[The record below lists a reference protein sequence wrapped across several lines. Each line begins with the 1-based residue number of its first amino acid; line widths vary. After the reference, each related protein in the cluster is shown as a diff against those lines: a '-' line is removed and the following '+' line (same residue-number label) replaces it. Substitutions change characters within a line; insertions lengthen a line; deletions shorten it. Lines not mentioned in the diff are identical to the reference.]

1 MLFGFWSWV
10 PVVLIV
16 LAIFYANKLPEL
28 RRQAEEKLK
37 EGKVIL
43 EKSKKEL
50 EVKAAV
56 MAEKAK
62 EKQKKVKQKASE
74 AKKEDNFG
82 LEEEEEITV
91 EDLSFMPTDEKK
103 DKQ

>member
-16 LAIFYANKLPEL
+16 LAIFYANRLPEL
-28 RRQAEEKLK
+28 RKQAEEKLK
-37 EGKVIL
+37 VGKVIL

-50 EVKAAV
+50 ETKATV

-62 EKQKKVKQKASE
+62 EKQKQAKAKSSQ
-74 AKKEDNFG
+74 AKKKDDFG
-82 LEEEEEITV
+82 MVDEEITMD
-91 EDLSFMPTDEKK
+91 DLNFMPTEDKK
-103 DKQ
+103 KK